1 MPLFDWRCPTGHI
14 FEAYQPSDR
23 LDSTMACLQCKAM
36 ADKVFLK
43 APLGFVRG
51 DVHYESPLD
60 GRPITSY
67 QAHVNELARGDCVEY
82 EPGIKQDGERKR
94 RESEESLERA
104 VDETVERAIAAMPAR
119 KLEKLTAELEGG
131 LTAEPARVTP
141 HQKSFR
147 EAA

>member
-1 MPLFDWRCPTGHI
+1 MPLHDWRCPTGHV
-14 FEAYQPSDR
+14 FEAFVERDNLDR
-23 LDSTMACLQCKAM
+23 TMACLQCKGM
-36 ADKVFLK
+36 AEKVFLR

-82 EPGIKQDGERKR
+82 EPGIKQDGERR
-94 RESEESLERA
+94 RKESEESLERA
-104 VDETVERAIAAMPAR
+104 MNETVEREIAAMPVR

-141 HQKSFR
+141 QQKSFR